1 MTLQERL
8 DKVQNNLDAMM
19 IRCDLMEIEIENKP
33 TPETVIS
40 YLTKLIKLNKIDA
53 DTEYKGISNKMFLRC

>member
-8 DKVQNNLDAMM
+8 DKVQNNLEAMM
-19 IRCDLMEIEIENKP
+19 IRYELMEIEIENKP
-33 TPETVIS
+33 TTETVVT

-53 DTEYKGISNKMFLRC
+53 HKEYKERGYPNG

>member
-8 DKVQNNLDAMM
+8 DKVQNNLEAMM

-33 TPETVIS
+33 TTETVVT
-40 YLTKLIKLNKIDA
+40 YLTKLIKLNKIDS
-53 DTEYKGISNKMFLRC
+53 DKEYKERGDPNG

>member
-8 DKVQNNLDAMM
+8 DKVQNNLEAMM

-33 TPETVIS
+33 TTETVVT

-53 DTEYKGISNKMFLRC
+53 DKEYKERGYPNG